1 MNTSEVEVT
10 NATSTNFNKSTGIVK
25 WFNGSKGFGFI
36 KNVKNNDEI
45 FVHHSNLVVD
55 EDCWKTLIQGEYVEY
70 DVDSASEGRTQATT
84 VTGINGGPLLC
95 ESNKNNNLNIIRN
108 KWKKN
113 TGETTGDNTDETTA
127 TEVN

>member
-95 ESNKNNNLNIIRN
+95 ESNKNNNLNIIL
-108 KWKKN
+108 
-113 TGETTGDNTDETTA
+113 GFI
-127 TEVN
+127 V